1 MWHIILRKTVKGKK
15 SYLFKL
21 YLNISMIININ
32 FLINVKKKNWAS
44 FQMKIK
50 GLETGRGN

>member
-50 GLETGRGN
+50 GLEADRGN